1 MPKLE
6 IKTVSKH
13 YGKKKALDGFT
24 FTFTKG
30 IYGCSDL
37 TEQARQLL

>member
-13 YGKKKALDGFT
+13 YGKKNALDGFT

-30 IYGCSDL
+30 I
-37 TEQARQLL
+37 

>member
-24 FTFTKG
+24 FTFTTLK
-30 IYGCSDL
+30 C
-37 TEQARQLL
+37 